1 MRIALVAASALAV
14 ALVGQ
19 AAAADLPV
27 GPAYRAPPV
36 LIGYNWN
43 GFYIGANIGWSGAQS
58 NVSWAPNLTGFPVDG
73 TAIAAASSNR
83 LTSNS
88 VTGGAQAGYNWQ
100 SGNILAGLEG
110 DISLMGNNA
119 TFATSPL
126 AGIPGTSLSESA
138 QMNWLVTVR
147 PRIGYV
153 WDNWLFYAT
162 GGWAYGK
169 VTFTDA
175 VASAAGSIGTT
186 FQSNRSG
193 WTAGAGVEYGIAG
206 GWSAKLEYLYV
217 DLGSVGGFMG
227 PVGALIGVPPVIVAV
242 PNTLIGTNHNM
253 VDQIVRVGIN
263 YRFGGEREVVVK
275 YP

>member
-1 MRIALVAASALAV
+1 MRTALVAASALAV

-43 GFYIGANIGWSGAQS
+43 GVYVGANIGWSGAQS
-58 NVSWAPNLTGFPVDG
+58 NVSWTPNLTAFPVDG
-73 TAIAAASSNR
+73 TAIAAASTNR

-88 VTGGAQAGYNWQ
+88 VTGSAQAGYNWQ
-100 SGNILAGLEG
+100 AGNFLAGLEG
-110 DISLMGNNA
+110 DISFMGNNA

-126 AGIPGTSLSESA
+126 AGIAGTSLSESA

-147 PRIGYV
+147 PRVGYA

-162 GGWAYGK
+162 GGWALGK

-175 VASAAGSIGTT
+175 VVTAALVPIGTT
-186 FQSNRSG
+186 LQRDKSG
-193 WTAGAGVEYGIAG
+193 YAAGAGVEYGIAG

-217 DLGSVGGFMG
+217 NLGSVNGFMQG
-227 PVGALIGVPPVIVAV
+227 AV
-242 PNTLIGTNHNM
+242 PSTLIGINHDM
-253 VDQIVRVGIN
+253 VDNIVRVGIN
-263 YRFGGEREVVVK
+263 YRFGGDREVVVK

>member
-1 MRIALVAASALAV
+1 MRTTLVAASALAV

-27 GPAYRAPPV
+27 GPAYQPAPV

-43 GFYIGANIGWSGAQS
+43 GVYAGANVGWSRAQS
-58 NVSWAPNLTGFPVDG
+58 NVSWTPNLTAFPVDG
-73 TAIAAASSNR
+73 TAIAAASANR

-100 SGNILAGLEG
+100 AGNFLAGLEG
-110 DISLMGNNA
+110 DISFMNNNA
-119 TFATSPL
+119 TFATTVP
-126 AGIPGTSLSESA
+126 SLSESA

-162 GGWAYGK
+162 GGWAFGK

-175 VASAAGSIGTT
+175 VVSVLPALGLVPIGTT
-186 FQSNRSG
+186 FQRDKSG
-193 WTAGAGVEYGIAG
+193 YAAGAGVEYGIAG

-217 DLGSVGGFMG
+217 NLGSVNGFMG
-227 PVGALIGVPPVIVAV
+227 PGAV
-242 PNTLIGTNHNM
+242 PLPSTLITVNHDM
-253 VDQIVRVGIN
+253 VDHIVRVGIN
-263 YRFGGEREVVVK
+263 YRFGGDREVVVK

>member
-1 MRIALVAASALAV
+1 MRTALVAASALAV

-27 GPAYRAPPV
+27 GPAYRPAPV

-43 GFYIGANIGWSGAQS
+43 GVYVGANVAWSRAQS
-58 NVSWAPNLTGFPVDG
+58 NVSWTPNLTAFPVDG
-73 TAIAAASSNR
+73 TTIAAASTNR
-83 LTSNS
+83 LTSNG

-100 SGNILAGLEG
+100 AGNFLAGLEG
-110 DISLMGNNA
+110 DISFMNNNA
-119 TFATSPL
+119 TFTATVP
-126 AGIPGTSLSESA
+126 TLSESA

-147 PRIGYV
+147 PRVGYV

-162 GGWAYGK
+162 GGWALGK

-175 VASAAGSIGTT
+175 VLSTAGPIGTT
-186 FQSNRSG
+186 FQRDKSG
-193 WTAGAGVEYGIAG
+193 YAAGAGVEYGIVG

-217 DLGSVGGFMG
+217 NLGSVNGFMG
-227 PVGALIGVPPVIVAV
+227 PGGPAVPSSLIGV
-242 PNTLIGTNHNM
+242 NHNM

>member
-1 MRIALVAASALAV
+1 MRTTLVASSALAV

-27 GPAYRAPPV
+27 APAYRPAPV

-43 GFYIGANIGWSGAQS
+43 GVYVGANVGWSGAQS
-58 NVSWAPNLTGFPVDG
+58 NVSWTPNLTAFPVDG
-73 TAIAAASSNR
+73 TAIAAASANR

-100 SGNILAGLEG
+100 AGNFLAGLEG
-110 DISLMGNNA
+110 DISFMNNNA

-126 AGIPGTSLSESA
+126 AGIAGTSLSESA

-162 GGWAYGK
+162 GGWAFGK

-175 VASAAGSIGTT
+175 VVSVLPAFGPVPIGTT
-186 FQSNRSG
+186 FQRDKSG
-193 WTAGAGVEYGIAG
+193 YAAGAGVEYGIAG

-217 DLGSVGGFMG
+217 NLGSVNGFMG
-227 PVGALIGVPPVIVAV
+227 PGAAPSRLITA
-242 PNTLIGTNHNM
+242 NHDM
-253 VDQIVRVGIN
+253 VDHIVRVGIN
-263 YRFGGEREVVVK
+263 YRFGGDREVVVK

>member
-1 MRIALVAASALAV
+1 MRTTLVAASALAV

-27 GPAYRAPPV
+27 GPAYRPAPV

-43 GFYIGANIGWSGAQS
+43 GFYAGGNVGWSHAQS
-58 NVSWAPNLTGFPVDG
+58 NVSWSPSIFG
-73 TAIAAASSNR
+73 TATTNR

-88 VTGGAQAGYNWQ
+88 VTGGAQTGYNWQ
-100 SGNILAGLEG
+100 TGNFLAGVEA
-110 DISLMGNNA
+110 DVNFMRNSA
-119 TFATSPL
+119 SFL
-126 AGIPGTSLSESA
+126 AAPVAGLGTSVSQQA
-138 QMNWLVTVR
+138 QMNWLTTVR
-147 PRIGYV
+147 ARAGYA

-162 GGWAYGK
+162 GGWAYSK
-169 VTFTDA
+169 VTFTDTA
-175 VASAAGSIGTT
+175 VLGATIGPS
-186 FQSNRSG
+186 QISSNRSG

-217 DLGSVGGFMG
+217 NLGSVAGVLG
-227 PVGALIGVPPVIVAV
+227 PNAFV
-242 PNTLIGTNHNM
+242 TTNHDLT
-253 VDQIVRVGIN
+253 DQIVRVGIN